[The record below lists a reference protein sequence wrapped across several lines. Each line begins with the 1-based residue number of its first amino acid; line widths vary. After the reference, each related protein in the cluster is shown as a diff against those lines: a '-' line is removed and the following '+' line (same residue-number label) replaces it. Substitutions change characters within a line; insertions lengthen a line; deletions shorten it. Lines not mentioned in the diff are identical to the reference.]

1 MLTSD
6 RSTKMMTGCERDE
19 RPSGSLQGL
28 ADRVTEWMSPSALAS
43 VDHDGTGLS
52 RLHTTSD
59 ITGVSDSLGR
69 TETKG
74 PLGPPSV
81 PCTIGV
87 VLKHPFES
95 SQCTIVHMMGYM
107 VYTSP
112 EPNRKKK
119 RVSEFPRRGHVW
131 RKADLYARERTPLCF

>member
-1 MLTSD
+1 
-6 RSTKMMTGCERDE
+6 
-19 RPSGSLQGL
+19 
-28 ADRVTEWMSPSALAS
+28 MSPSALAS